1 MDFDIVFP
9 QSNEEE
15 FIQMAERINTAKVCF
30 VYSLKEFD
38 FGKKKL
44 NELQSKTKTR
54 LTAGVL
60 VKNIGEI
67 QKAKQKTDFIIAEA
81 SEDAR
86 QFLENKSIQLI
97 FGLENSTR
105 KDSFHH
111 RNSGLNQVLCSLAKK
126 NDITIG
132 LKFSNILNSA
142 GRQRTVLLGRIA
154 QNLRFCR
161 KYTLDAALLSF
172 AKHPYEMRSM
182 HDLAAFSRVLAR
194 K

>member
-15 FIQMAERINTAKVCF
+15 FLRIAERLGTSKICF
-30 VYSLKEFD
+30 IYFLKDFD
-38 FGKKKL
+38 SGKKKL
-44 NELQSKTKTR
+44 SELQSKTKIN
-54 LTAGVL
+54 LSAGIII
-60 VKNIGEI
+60 KNIGEV
-67 QKAKQKTDFIIAEA
+67 QKAKQKTEFIIAEC

-86 QFLENKSIQLI
+86 QFLENKSIQLV
-97 FGLENSTR
+97 FGLENSAR

-132 LKFSNILNSA
+132 FNFSSILNST
-142 GRQRTVLLGRIA
+142 GRQRTVVLGRIS

-161 KYTLDAALLSF
+161 KYKINTALLSF
-172 AKHPYEMRSM
+172 AKQPYEMRSL
-182 HDLAAFSRVLAR
+182 HDLKSLERIL
-194 K
+194 